1 MRAGYPETEKTA
13 ACITLYLAFCMFVY
27 GLFGFSFYKMLQ
39 PRHITNVG
47 LAAYK
52 PPVATVIGYDPTER
66 LAYIGPMLIE
76 EDASY
81 ETFDETTVA
90 SSRNL
95 SLVQW
100 QFDAER
106 RRLPAMF
113 DIQVVHGL
121 GLPLLQETRKC
132 WPVISG
138 NRCAQFLPPL
148 PQRFHSNSRIC
159 AETAGECCPQICR
172 L

>member
-1 MRAGYPETEKTA
+1 MRAGYPETENTA

-39 PRHITNVG
+39 PRHIAHVG

-81 ETFDETTVA
+81 ETFDETAVA
-90 SSRNL
+90 SSSGSN
-95 SLVQW
+95 
-100 QFDAER
+100 
-106 RRLPAMF
+106 RL
-113 DIQVVHGL
+113 GT
-121 GLPLLQETRKC
+121 E
-132 WPVISG
+132 
-138 NRCAQFLPPL
+138 
-148 PQRFHSNSRIC
+148 
-159 AETAGECCPQICR
+159 AGHN
-172 L
+172 

>member
-39 PRHITNVG
+39 PRHIAHVG

-90 SSRNL
+90 SSSRSN
-95 SLVQW
+95 
-100 QFDAER
+100 
-106 RRLPAMF
+106 RL
-113 DIQVVHGL
+113 GT
-121 GLPLLQETRKC
+121 E
-132 WPVISG
+132 
-138 NRCAQFLPPL
+138 
-148 PQRFHSNSRIC
+148 
-159 AETAGECCPQICR
+159 AGHN
-172 L
+172 